1 MRENGKQGRRFSP
14 QSGKAPRENV
24 SRRELRKDP
33 EFAKELAS
41 RWGLEAP
48 PESFR
53 RGMQALYR
61 ELPDE
66 LPVKRDPVRQALKGL
81 AAAAAVFGAVCAG
94 LFALNAAQPQ
104 IAEALPGVGGVFQA
118 LNQPKEG
125 PSPTPQ
131 ATPIPDSGESQVTE
145 GQADGDALDVWGE
158 KIAPDFA
165 PVEVQGEGGTLWV
178 DRAWSDGVSLVLDL
192 RLELGD
198 YGVSL
203 YQQAPE
209 LELVPAYGEVTLNG
223 QIVASGEMLQDNA
236 AQDMVCDHQIEPF
249 TWDGDGALIGRWVL
263 DLAALGEDATASGE
277 CQVTLAMDE
286 LTAQNL
292 GEEERASLENSGLLQ
307 QVGSFASDSFPAPVV
322 RDYNTAFQGGAT
334 DNGASLQGVS
344 FAPTQL
350 AVALELPFLGKTSYY
365 LQPEYSLRAAGG
377 ADTMVAEIGYA
388 GVVAT
393 TESGRTLQLDLG
405 SLIATGGAGNYDPY
419 QVSCAF
425 TGLYP
430 GEDQVTLTLYDAS
443 QVKRCYD
450 DSGTFTGADP
460 GLFQVA
466 ASFTL
471 DLTAGTADLNWDYLE
486 EGYER
491 LDADTYPA
499 DSGNF
504 LGDFTNG
511 FYVGNCQLETDL
523 VANGSRT
530 GPCQLVTL
538 FTSNLDNRPVVLV
551 AYAGEESYTVWSQD
565 PTALNSYD
573 ELAGVYYHQE
583 ESGEYWEGVTD
594 QDAFGGA
601 YRVMEFRVYYPAEL
615 LDGQGRPF
623 REFDKFSL
631 LDGETGEVLIED
643 ISAALAQQ
651 RAQVTG
657 DGPVTGEPEASPQPA
672 GAVSAGE
679 VAV

>member
-14 QSGKAPRENV
+14 EKGKAPRENV

-118 LNQPKEG
+118 LNQPKEE
-125 PSPTPQ
+125 PSPNPQ
-131 ATPIPDSGESQVTE
+131 ATPIPDSGESQITE

-165 PVEVQGEGGTLWV
+165 PVEIQGDGGTLWV

-198 YGVSL
+198 DGVSL
-203 YQQAPE
+203 YQQAPG
-209 LELVPAYGEVTLNG
+209 LELIPALCQVTVNGEVPEGVSDWEKPLAWS
-223 QIVASGEMLQDNA
+223 QEGELA
-236 AQDMVCDHQIEPF
+236 
-249 TWDGDGALIGRWVL
+249 GRLLV
-263 DLAALGEDATASGE
+263 DLGSLGEDVTFAGERQVSLAIGEFSDESG
-277 CQVTLAMDE
+277 TLPAD
-286 LTAQNL
+286 
-292 GEEERASLENSGLLQ
+292 GEALSQL
-307 QVGSFASDSFPAPVV
+307 GSFYSQSMAVPWVE
-322 RDYNTAFQGGAT
+322 DYNLSFQTEVA
-334 DNGASLQGVS
+334 DNGASLLEVS
-344 FAPTQL
+344 FAPTG
-350 AVALELPFLGKTSYY
+350 LEATLEMPFLGKTSYY
-365 LQPEYSLRAAGG
+365 LQPGTSLRAARG
-377 ADTMVAEIGYA
+377 ADTGAAEIGYE

-393 TESGRTLQLDLG
+393 TESGRALQVAPY
-405 SLIATGGAGNYDPY
+405 SWMTTGGTDNYGPY
-419 QVSCAF
+419 NMKCGF

-430 GEDQVTLTLYDAS
+430 GEDKVIITLYDAS
-443 QVKRCYD
+443 REKPCYD
-450 DSGTFTGADP
+450 EEGNFTGADP

-511 FYVGNCQLETDL
+511 FYVGSCQLETDL
-523 VANGSRT
+523 VTNGGST

-538 FTSNLDNRPVVLV
+538 FTGDLGYRPVTLV
-551 AYAGEESYTVWSQD
+551 AYAGEESYTMWSQD

-583 ESGEYWEGVTD
+583 EAGEYWEGVTG
-594 QDAFGGA
+594 QEAFGGT
-601 YRVMEFRVYYPAEL
+601 YRVMEFRVYYPTEL

-672 GAVSAGE
+672 GAASAGE
-679 VAV
+679 VAG

>member
-1 MRENGKQGRRFSP
+1 MREKGKQGRRFSP
-14 QSGKAPRENV
+14 ENGKAPRENV

-118 LNQPKEG
+118 LNQPREE
-125 PSPTPQ
+125 PSPAPQ
-131 ATPIPDSGESQVTE
+131 ATPIPDSGESQITE

-209 LELVPAYGEVTLNG
+209 LELVPALCQVTVNGEVPEGVSDWEKPLAWS
-223 QIVASGEMLQDNA
+223 QEGELA
-236 AQDMVCDHQIEPF
+236 
-249 TWDGDGALIGRWVL
+249 GRLLV
-263 DLAALGEDATASGE
+263 DLGSLGEDVTFAGERQVSLAIGEFSDESG
-277 CQVTLAMDE
+277 TLPADGE
-286 LTAQNL
+286 ALSQL
-292 GEEERASLENSGLLQ
+292 GNFYSQSMAVPWVE
-307 QVGSFASDSFPAPVV
+307 
-322 RDYNTAFQGGAT
+322 DYNLSFQTEVA
-334 DNGASLQGVS
+334 DNGASLLEVS
-344 FAPTQL
+344 FAPTGL
-350 AVALELPFLGKTSYY
+350 EAVLEMPFLGKTSYY
-365 LQPEYSLRAAGG
+365 LQPGTSLRAARG
-377 ADTMVAEIGYA
+377 ADTGAAEIGYE

-393 TESGRTLQLDLG
+393 TESGRALQVAPY
-405 SLIATGGAGNYDPY
+405 SWMTTGGTDNYGPY
-419 QVSCAF
+419 NMKCGF
-425 TGLYP
+425 IGLYP
-430 GEDQVTLTLYDAS
+430 GEDKVIITLYDAS
-443 QVKRCYD
+443 REKPCYD
-450 DSGTFTGADP
+450 EEGNFTGADP
-460 GLFQVA
+460 GLFRVA

-471 DLTAGTADLNWDYLE
+471 DLTAGTAGLNWDYLD

-538 FTSNLDNRPVVLV
+538 FTGDLDYRPVTLV

-573 ELAGVYYHQE
+573 ELVGVYYHQE
-583 ESGEYWEGVTD
+583 EFGEYWESVTG
-594 QDAFGGA
+594 QEAFGGA
-601 YRVMEFRVYYPAEL
+601 YRVMEFRVYYPTEL
-615 LDGQGRPF
+615 LDGQGRPSW
-623 REFDKFSL
+623 EFDKFSL

-672 GAVSAGE
+672 GAASAGE
-679 VAV
+679 VAG

>member
-1 MRENGKQGRRFSP
+1 MREKGKQGRRFSP

-24 SRRELRKDP
+24 SWRELRKDP

-118 LNQPKEG
+118 LNQPREE
-125 PSPTPQ
+125 PSPGPQ
-131 ATPIPDSGESQVTE
+131 ATPTPDGGESQVTE
-145 GQADGDALDVWGE
+145 RQAAGDALDVWGE

-165 PVEVQGEGGTLWV
+165 PVEVKGEGGTLWV

-192 RLELGD
+192 RLDLGD

-209 LELVPAYGEVTLNG
+209 LELVPALCQVTVNGEVPEG
-223 QIVASGEMLQDNA
+223 AAGWGESLA
-236 AQDMVCDHQIEPF
+236 WSREGEL
-249 TWDGDGALIGRWVL
+249 TGRLLV
-263 DLAALGEDATASGE
+263 DLGSLGEDATASGE
-277 CQVTLAMDE
+277 RQVSLAIGEFSDESGTLPADGE
-286 LTAQNL
+286 ALSQL
-292 GEEERASLENSGLLQ
+292 GNFYSQSMAVPWVE
-307 QVGSFASDSFPAPVV
+307 
-322 RDYNTAFQGGAT
+322 DYNLSFQTEVA
-334 DNGASLQGVS
+334 DNGASLLEVS
-344 FAPTQL
+344 FAPTGL
-350 AVALELPFLGKTSYY
+350 EAVLEMPFLGKTSYY
-365 LQPEYSLRAAGG
+365 LQPGTSLRAARG
-377 ADTMVAEIGYA
+377 ADTGAAEIGYE

-393 TESGRTLQLDLG
+393 TESGRALQVAPY
-405 SLIATGGAGNYDPY
+405 SWMTTGGTDNYGPY
-419 QVSCAF
+419 NMKCGF

-430 GEDQVTLTLYDAS
+430 GEDKVIITLYDAS
-443 QVKRCYD
+443 REKPCYD
-450 DSGTFTGADP
+450 EEGNFTGADP

-466 ASFTL
+466 ASFIL
-471 DLTAGTADLNWDYLE
+471 DLAAGTADLNWDYLD

-511 FYVGNCQLETDL
+511 FYVGSCQLETDL
-523 VANGSRT
+523 VTNGGST

-538 FTSNLDNRPVVLV
+538 FTGDLGYRPVTLV
-551 AYAGEESYTVWSQD
+551 AYAGEGGYTMWSQD

-583 ESGEYWEGVTD
+583 ESGEYWESVTG
-594 QDAFGGA
+594 QEAFGGT
-601 YRVMEFRVYYPAEL
+601 YRVMEFRVYYPTEL

-651 RAQVTG
+651 RGQVTG

-679 VAV
+679 VAG

>member
-14 QSGKAPRENV
+14 EKGKAPRENV

-41 RWGLEAP
+41 RWGLDAP

-118 LNQPKEG
+118 LNQPKEE
-125 PSPTPQ
+125 PTPAPQ
-131 ATPIPDSGESQVTE
+131 ATPTPDGGESQVTE
-145 GQADGDALDVWGE
+145 GQAAGDALDVWGE

-165 PVEVQGEGGTLWV
+165 PVEIQGDGGTLWV

-192 RLELGD
+192 RLDLGD
-198 YGVSL
+198 DGVSL
-203 YQQAPE
+203 YRQAPN
-209 LELVPAYGEVTLNG
+209 LELVPALCQVTVNGEVPEG
-223 QIVASGEMLQDNA
+223 AAGWGE
-236 AQDMVCDHQIEPF
+236 
-249 TWDGDGALIGRWVL
+249 ALAWSQEGELTGRLLV
-263 DLAALGEDATASGE
+263 DLGSLGEDVTFAGERQVSLAIGEFSDESG
-277 CQVTLAMDE
+277 TLPADGE
-286 LTAQNL
+286 ALSQL
-292 GEEERASLENSGLLQ
+292 GNFYSQSMAVPWVE
-307 QVGSFASDSFPAPVV
+307 
-322 RDYNTAFQGGAT
+322 DYNLSFQTEVA
-334 DNGASLQGVS
+334 DNGASLLEVS
-344 FAPTQL
+344 FAPTGL
-350 AVALELPFLGKTSYY
+350 EAVLEMPFLGKTSYY
-365 LQPEYSLRAAGG
+365 LQPGTSLRAARG
-377 ADTMVAEIGYA
+377 ADTGAAEIGYE

-393 TESGRTLQLDLG
+393 TESGRALQLDLDF
-405 SLIATGGAGNYDPY
+405 LVATGGAGNYGPY
-419 QVSCAF
+419 QESCAF

-430 GEDQVTLTLYDAS
+430 GEDKVIITVYDAS

-450 DSGTFTGADP
+450 DSGNFTGADP

-471 DLTAGTADLNWDYLE
+471 DLATQTADPNWDYLE

-523 VANGSRT
+523 VTNGSRT

-538 FTSNLDNRPVVLV
+538 FTGDLDYRPVTLV

-583 ESGEYWEGVTD
+583 ESGEYWESVTD

-601 YRVMEFRVYYPAEL
+601 YRVMEFRVYYPTEL

-679 VAV
+679 VAG

>member
-118 LNQPKEG
+118 LNQPKEE
-125 PSPTPQ
+125 PSPAPQ
-131 ATPIPDSGESQVTE
+131 ATPTPDGGESQVTE
-145 GQADGDALDVWGE
+145 GQAAGDALDVWGE

-198 YGVSL
+198 YGDSL
-203 YQQAPE
+203 YQQAPG
-209 LELVPAYGEVTLNG
+209 LELVPAYGEVSLNG

-249 TWDGDGALIGRWVL
+249 TWDGDGALTGRWVL

-292 GEEERASLENSGLLQ
+292 REDELVDLEASGLLQ
-307 QVGSFASDSFPAPVV
+307 QVGGFVSDSFPVPVV
-322 RDYNTAFQGGAT
+322 RDYNTIFQGVAT

-344 FAPTQL
+344 FAPTKL

-377 ADTMVAEIGYA
+377 ADTMAAEIGYA

-460 GLFQVA
+460 GLFRVA

-471 DLTAGTADLNWDYLE
+471 DLAAGTAGLNWDYLE

-538 FTSNLDNRPVVLV
+538 FTGDLDYRPVTLV

-583 ESGEYWEGVTD
+583 ESGEYWESVTG
-594 QDAFGGA
+594 QEAFGGT
-601 YRVMEFRVYYPAEL
+601 YRVMEFRVYYPTEL

-672 GAVSAGE
+672 GAASAGE
-679 VAV
+679 AAS

>member
-81 AAAAAVFGAVCAG
+81 AAAAAVFGVVCAG

-118 LNQPKEG
+118 LNQPKEE
-125 PSPTPQ
+125 PSPAPQ
-131 ATPIPDSGESQVTE
+131 ATPTPDGGESQVTE
-145 GQADGDALDVWGE
+145 GQAAGDALDVWGE

-178 DRAWSDGVSLVLDL
+178 DRAWSDGASLVLDL

-198 YGVSL
+198 YGDSL
-203 YQQAPE
+203 YQQAPG
-209 LELVPAYGEVTLNG
+209 LELVPAYGEVSLNG

-249 TWDGDGALIGRWVL
+249 TWDGDGALTGRWVL

-292 GEEERASLENSGLLQ
+292 REDELVDLEASGLLQ
-307 QVGSFASDSFPAPVV
+307 QVGGFVSDSFPVPVV
-322 RDYNTAFQGGAT
+322 RDYTTAFQGGAT

-344 FAPTQL
+344 FAPTKL

-377 ADTMVAEIGYA
+377 ADTMAAEIGYA

-393 TESGRTLQLDLG
+393 TESGRTLQLDLDF
-405 SLIATGGAGNYDPY
+405 LVATGGAGNYGPY

-430 GEDQVTLTLYDAS
+430 GEDKVIITVYDAS

-450 DSGTFTGADP
+450 DSGNFTGADP
-460 GLFQVA
+460 GLFRVA

-471 DLTAGTADLNWDYLE
+471 DLTAGTADLNWDYLD

-523 VANGSRT
+523 VTDGSRT

-538 FTSNLDNRPVVLV
+538 FASDLDYRPVTLV

-583 ESGEYWEGVTD
+583 ESGEYWESVTG
-594 QDAFGGA
+594 QEAFGGT

-623 REFDKFSL
+623 REFDKFGL

-651 RAQVTG
+651 RGQVTG

-679 VAV
+679 AAS

>member
-1 MRENGKQGRRFSP
+1 MKKHMKKREPAEKIT
-14 QSGKAPRENV
+14 
-24 SRRELRKDP
+24 RKDLRRDGD
-33 EFAKELAS
+33 FARQLAEE
-41 RWGLEAP
+41 WGMEQTTP
-48 PESFR
+48 SYR
-53 RGMQALYR
+53 KALRQVYA

-66 LPVKRDPVRQALKGL
+66 LPVKRYPLRQAMKGL
-81 AAAAAVFGAVCAG
+81 AALAAVFVMVCVG

-118 LNQPKEG
+118 LNQPEEG
-125 PSPTPQ
+125 EEPPAPQ
-131 ATPIPDSGESQVTE
+131 ATPTPDSGESQVT
-145 GQADGDALDVWGE
+145 GDALAAWGQE
-158 KIAPDFA
+158 IAGGFT
-165 PVEVQGEGGTLWV
+165 PVEIPGSRGSLWV
-178 DRAWSDGVSLVLDL
+178 DCAWSDGASLVLDL

-198 YGVSL
+198 YGDSL
-203 YQQAPE
+203 HQQAPG
-209 LELVPAYGEVTLNG
+209 LELVPAYGEVSLNG

-236 AQDMVCDHQIEPF
+236 AQDMVCGHQIEPF
-249 TWDGDGALIGRWVL
+249 TWDGDGALTGRWVL
-263 DLAALGEDATASGE
+263 DLVALGEDATASGE

-292 GEEERASLENSGLLQ
+292 REDELVDLEASGLLQ
-307 QVGSFASDSFPAPVV
+307 QVGGFVSDSFPVPVV
-322 RDYNTAFQGGAT
+322 RDYNTIFQGVAT

-344 FAPTQL
+344 FAPTKL

-377 ADTMVAEIGYA
+377 ADTMAAEIGYA

-393 TESGRTLQLDLG
+393 TESGRALQVAPY
-405 SLIATGGAGNYDPY
+405 SWMTTGGTDNYGPY
-419 QVSCAF
+419 NMKCGF

-430 GEDQVTLTLYDAS
+430 GEDKVIITLYDAS
-443 QVKRCYD
+443 REKPCYD
-450 DSGTFTGADP
+450 EEGNFTGADP

-471 DLTAGTADLNWDYLE
+471 DLAAGTAGLNWDYLE

-504 LGDFTNG
+504 LGNFTNG

-530 GPCQLVTL
+530 GPCQLLTL
-538 FTSNLDNRPVVLV
+538 FTGDLDYRPVTLV

-583 ESGEYWEGVTD
+583 ESGEYWESVTD
-594 QDAFGGA
+594 PEAFGGS
-601 YRVMEFRVYYPAEL
+601 YRVMEFRVYYPTEL

-672 GAVSAGE
+672 GAASAGE
-679 VAV
+679 AAV

>member
-1 MRENGKQGRRFSP
+1 MREKGKQGRRFSP
-14 QSGKAPRENV
+14 ENGKAPRENV

-118 LNQPKEG
+118 LNQPREE
-125 PSPTPQ
+125 PSPAPQ
-131 ATPIPDSGESQVTE
+131 ATPIPDSGESQITE

-209 LELVPAYGEVTLNG
+209 LELVPALCQVTVNGEVPEGVSDWEKPLAWS
-223 QIVASGEMLQDNA
+223 QEGELA
-236 AQDMVCDHQIEPF
+236 
-249 TWDGDGALIGRWVL
+249 GRLLV
-263 DLAALGEDATASGE
+263 DLGSLGEDVTFAGERQVSLAIGEFSDESG
-277 CQVTLAMDE
+277 TLPADGE
-286 LTAQNL
+286 ALSQL
-292 GEEERASLENSGLLQ
+292 GNFYSQSMAVPWVE
-307 QVGSFASDSFPAPVV
+307 
-322 RDYNTAFQGGAT
+322 DYNLSFQTEVA
-334 DNGASLQGVS
+334 DNGASLLEVS
-344 FAPTQL
+344 FAPTGL
-350 AVALELPFLGKTSYY
+350 EAVLEMPFLGKTSYY
-365 LQPEYSLRAAGG
+365 LQPGTSLRAARG
-377 ADTMVAEIGYA
+377 ADTGAAEIGYE

-393 TESGRTLQLDLG
+393 TESGRALQVAPY
-405 SLIATGGAGNYDPY
+405 SWMTTGGTDNYGPY
-419 QVSCAF
+419 NMKCGF
-425 TGLYP
+425 IGLYP
-430 GEDQVTLTLYDAS
+430 GEDKVIITLYDAS
-443 QVKRCYD
+443 REKPCYD
-450 DSGTFTGADP
+450 EEGNFTGADP
-460 GLFQVA
+460 GLFRVA

-471 DLTAGTADLNWDYLE
+471 DLTAGTAGLNWDYLE

-511 FYVGNCQLETDL
+511 FYVGSCQLETDL
-523 VANGSRT
+523 VTDGSHT

-538 FTSNLDNRPVVLV
+538 FTGDLGYRPVTLV
-551 AYAGEESYTVWSQD
+551 AYAGEESYTMWSQD

-583 ESGEYWEGVTD
+583 EFGEYWESVTD
-594 QDAFGGA
+594 QDAFGGT
-601 YRVMEFRVYYPAEL
+601 YRVMEFRVYYPSQL
-615 LDGQGRPF
+615 LDGQGQPI

-672 GAVSAGE
+672 GATSAGE
-679 VAV
+679 VAG

>member
-14 QSGKAPRENV
+14 EKGKAPRENV

-118 LNQPKEG
+118 LNQPREE
-125 PSPTPQ
+125 PSPAPQ
-131 ATPIPDSGESQVTE
+131 ATPTPDGGESQITE

-158 KIAPDFA
+158 KIAPDFG
-165 PVEVQGEGGTLWV
+165 PVEIPGSRGSLWV
-178 DRAWSDGVSLVLDL
+178 DCAWSDGASLVLDL

-198 YGVSL
+198 YGDSL
-203 YQQAPE
+203 YQQAPG
-209 LELVPAYGEVTLNG
+209 LELIPALCQVTVNGEVPEGVSDWEKPLAWS
-223 QIVASGEMLQDNA
+223 QEGELA
-236 AQDMVCDHQIEPF
+236 
-249 TWDGDGALIGRWVL
+249 GRLLV
-263 DLAALGEDATASGE
+263 DLGSLGEDVTFAGERQVSLAIGEFSDESG
-277 CQVTLAMDE
+277 TLPAD
-286 LTAQNL
+286 
-292 GEEERASLENSGLLQ
+292 GEALSQL
-307 QVGSFASDSFPAPVV
+307 GSFYSQSMAVPWVE
-322 RDYNTAFQGGAT
+322 DYNLSFQTEVA
-334 DNGASLQGVS
+334 DNGASLLEVS

-377 ADTMVAEIGYA
+377 ADTGAAEIGYE

-393 TESGRTLQLDLG
+393 TESGRALQVAPY
-405 SLIATGGAGNYDPY
+405 SWMTTGGTDNYGPY
-419 QVSCAF
+419 NMKCGF

-430 GEDQVTLTLYDAS
+430 GEDKVIITLYDAS
-443 QVKRCYD
+443 REKPCYD
-450 DSGTFTGADP
+450 EEGNFTGADP
-460 GLFQVA
+460 GLFRVA

-491 LDADTYPA
+491 LDVDTYPA

-504 LGDFTNG
+504 LGNFTNG

-523 VANGSRT
+523 VTDGSHT

-538 FTSNLDNRPVVLV
+538 FTGDLDNRPVVLV

-583 ESGEYWEGVTD
+583 ESGEYWESVTG
-594 QDAFGGA
+594 QEAFGGT
-601 YRVMEFRVYYPAEL
+601 YRVMEFRVYYPTEL

-672 GAVSAGE
+672 GAASAGE
-679 VAV
+679 VAG

>member
-14 QSGKAPRENV
+14 EKGKAPRENV

-94 LFALNAAQPQ
+94 LFALNDAQPQ

-118 LNQPKEG
+118 LNQPREE
-125 PSPTPQ
+125 PSPAPQ
-131 ATPIPDSGESQVTE
+131 ATPTPDGGESQITE

-158 KIAPDFA
+158 KIAPDFG
-165 PVEVQGEGGTLWV
+165 PVEIPGSRGSLWV
-178 DRAWSDGVSLVLDL
+178 DCAWSDGASLVLDL

-198 YGVSL
+198 YGDSL
-203 YQQAPE
+203 YQQAPG
-209 LELVPAYGEVTLNG
+209 LELIPALCQVTVNGEVPEGVSDWEKPLAWS
-223 QIVASGEMLQDNA
+223 QEGELA
-236 AQDMVCDHQIEPF
+236 
-249 TWDGDGALIGRWVL
+249 GRLLV
-263 DLAALGEDATASGE
+263 DLGSLGEDVTFAGERQVSLAIGEFSDESG
-277 CQVTLAMDE
+277 TLPAD
-286 LTAQNL
+286 
-292 GEEERASLENSGLLQ
+292 GEALSQL
-307 QVGSFASDSFPAPVV
+307 GSFYSQSMAVPWVE
-322 RDYNTAFQGGAT
+322 DYNLSFQTEVA
-334 DNGASLQGVS
+334 DNGASLLEVS

-377 ADTMVAEIGYA
+377 ADTGAAEIGYE

-393 TESGRTLQLDLG
+393 TESGRALQVAPY
-405 SLIATGGAGNYDPY
+405 SWMTTGGTDNYGPY
-419 QVSCAF
+419 NMKCGF

-430 GEDQVTLTLYDAS
+430 GEDKVIITLYDAS
-443 QVKRCYD
+443 REKPCYD
-450 DSGTFTGADP
+450 EEGNFTGADP
-460 GLFQVA
+460 GLFRVA

-491 LDADTYPA
+491 LDVDTYPA

-504 LGDFTNG
+504 LGNFTNG

-523 VANGSRT
+523 VTDGSHT

-538 FTSNLDNRPVVLV
+538 FTGDLDNRPVVLV

-583 ESGEYWEGVTD
+583 ESGEYWESVTG
-594 QDAFGGA
+594 QEAFGGT
-601 YRVMEFRVYYPAEL
+601 YRVMEFRVYYPTEL

-672 GAVSAGE
+672 GAVSSGE
-679 VAV
+679 VAG

>member
-24 SRRELRKDP
+24 SRRDLKKDP

-41 RWGLEAP
+41 RWGLGAP

-81 AAAAAVFGAVCAG
+81 AAAAAVFGVVCAG

-118 LNQPKEG
+118 LNQPREE
-125 PSPTPQ
+125 PSPAPQ
-131 ATPIPDSGESQVTE
+131 ATPTPDGGESQVTE

-178 DRAWSDGVSLVLDL
+178 DCAWSDGASLVLDL

-198 YGVSL
+198 YGDSL
-203 YQQAPE
+203 YQQAPG
-209 LELVPAYGEVTLNG
+209 LELVPAYGEVSLNG

-249 TWDGDGALIGRWVL
+249 TWDGDGALTGRWVL

-292 GEEERASLENSGLLQ
+292 REDELVDLEASGLLQ
-307 QVGSFASDSFPAPVV
+307 QVGGFVSDSFPVPVV
-322 RDYNTAFQGGAT
+322 QDYTTAFQGGAT

-377 ADTMVAEIGYA
+377 ADTMAAEIGYA
-388 GVVAT
+388 GVVAA
-393 TESGRTLQLDLG
+393 TESGRTLQVAPY
-405 SLIATGGAGNYDPY
+405 SWMTTGGTDNYDPL
-419 QVSCAF
+419 Q
-425 TGLYP
+425 
-430 GEDQVTLTLYDAS
+430 
-443 QVKRCYD
+443 
-450 DSGTFTGADP
+450 
-460 GLFQVA
+460 
-466 ASFTL
+466 
-471 DLTAGTADLNWDYLE
+471 
-486 EGYER
+486 YEVR
-491 LDADTYPA
+491 LHRAVPR
-499 DSGNF
+499 G
-504 LGDFTNG
+504 
-511 FYVGNCQLETDL
+511 
-523 VANGSRT
+523 
-530 GPCQLVTL
+530 
-538 FTSNLDNRPVVLV
+538 
-551 AYAGEESYTVWSQD
+551 
-565 PTALNSYD
+565 
-573 ELAGVYYHQE
+573 
-583 ESGEYWEGVTD
+583 
-594 QDAFGGA
+594 
-601 YRVMEFRVYYPAEL
+601 
-615 LDGQGRPF
+615 GQG
-623 REFDKFSL
+623 DYH
-631 LDGETGEVLIED
+631 
-643 ISAALAQQ
+643 
-651 RAQVTG
+651 
-657 DGPVTGEPEASPQPA
+657 PVRRKP
-672 GAVSAGE
+672 
-679 VAV
+679 

>member
-1 MRENGKQGRRFSP
+1 MREKGKQGRRFSP

-24 SRRELRKDP
+24 SRRELKKDP

-81 AAAAAVFGAVCAG
+81 AAAAAVFGVVCAG

-118 LNQPKEG
+118 LNQPKEE

-131 ATPIPDSGESQVTE
+131 ATPTPDGGESQIAE

-292 GEEERASLENSGLLQ
+292 REDELVDLEASGLLQ
-307 QVGSFASDSFPAPVV
+307 QVGGFVSDSFPVPVV
-322 RDYNTAFQGGAT
+322 RDYNTIFQGVAT

-377 ADTMVAEIGYA
+377 ADTMAAEIGYA

-425 TGLYP
+425 IGLYP

-460 GLFQVA
+460 GLFRVA

-471 DLTAGTADLNWDYLE
+471 DLTAGTAGPNWDYLE

-499 DSGNF
+499 GSGNF

-523 VANGSRT
+523 VTNGSRT

-573 ELAGVYYHQE
+573 ELASGYYHQE

-594 QDAFGGA
+594 PEAFGGT
-601 YRVMEFRVYYPAEL
+601 YRVMEFRVYYPTEL

-672 GAVSAGE
+672 GAASAGE
-679 VAV
+679 VAG

>member
-1 MRENGKQGRRFSP
+1 MREKGKQGRRFSP
-14 QSGKAPRENV
+14 ENGKAPRENV
-24 SRRELRKDP
+24 SRRDLRKDP

-81 AAAAAVFGAVCAG
+81 AATAAVFGAVCAG

-118 LNQPKEG
+118 LNQPKEE

-131 ATPIPDSGESQVTE
+131 ATPTPDGGESQVTE

-203 YQQAPE
+203 YQQAPG
-209 LELVPAYGEVTLNG
+209 LELIPALCQVTVNGEVPEGVSDWEKPLAWS
-223 QIVASGEMLQDNA
+223 QEGELA
-236 AQDMVCDHQIEPF
+236 
-249 TWDGDGALIGRWVL
+249 GRLLV
-263 DLAALGEDATASGE
+263 DLGSLGEDVTFAGERQVSLAIGEFSDESG
-277 CQVTLAMDE
+277 TLPAD
-286 LTAQNL
+286 
-292 GEEERASLENSGLLQ
+292 GEALSQL
-307 QVGSFASDSFPAPVV
+307 GSFYSQSMAVPWVE
-322 RDYNTAFQGGAT
+322 DYNLSFQTEVA
-334 DNGASLQGVS
+334 DNGASLLEVS
-344 FAPTQL
+344 FAPTG
-350 AVALELPFLGKTSYY
+350 LEATLEMPFLGKTSYY
-365 LQPEYSLRAAGG
+365 LQPGTSLRAARG
-377 ADTMVAEIGYA
+377 ADTGAAEIGYE

-393 TESGRTLQLDLG
+393 TESGRALQVAPY
-405 SLIATGGAGNYDPY
+405 SWMTTGGTDNYGPY
-419 QVSCAF
+419 NMKCGF

-430 GEDQVTLTLYDAS
+430 GEDKVIITVYDAS

-450 DSGTFTGADP
+450 DSGNFTGADP

-466 ASFTL
+466 ASFIL
-471 DLTAGTADLNWDYLE
+471 DLTAGTADLNWDYLD

-511 FYVGNCQLETDL
+511 FYVGSCQLETDL
-523 VANGSRT
+523 VTDGSHT

-538 FTSNLDNRPVVLV
+538 FTGDLDYRPVTLV
-551 AYAGEESYTVWSQD
+551 AYAGEESYTLWSQD

-583 ESGEYWEGVTD
+583 ESGEYWESVTG
-594 QDAFGGA
+594 QEAFGGT

-672 GAVSAGE
+672 GAASAGE
-679 VAV
+679 AAV

>member
-14 QSGKAPRENV
+14 EKGKAPRENV
-24 SRRELRKDP
+24 SRRELKKDP

-41 RWGLEAP
+41 RWGLGAP

-118 LNQPKEG
+118 LNQPREE
-125 PSPTPQ
+125 PSPGPQ
-131 ATPIPDSGESQVTE
+131 ATPTPDGGESQVTE

-158 KIAPDFA
+158 RIAPDFA

-192 RLELGD
+192 RLDLGD
-198 YGVSL
+198 YGDSL
-203 YQQAPE
+203 HQQAPG
-209 LELVPAYGEVTLNG
+209 LELIPALCQVTVNGEVPEG
-223 QIVASGEMLQDNA
+223 AAGWGESL
-236 AQDMVCDHQIEPF
+236 
-249 TWDGDGALIGRWVL
+249 TWSQEGELTGRLLV
-263 DLAALGEDATASGE
+263 DLGSLGEDVTAAGE
-277 CQVTLAMDE
+277 RQVSLAMGEFSDE
-286 LTAQNL
+286 SGTLPADGEALSQL
-292 GEEERASLENSGLLQ
+292 GNFYSQSMAVPWVE
-307 QVGSFASDSFPAPVV
+307 
-322 RDYNTAFQGGAT
+322 DYNLSFQTEVA
-334 DNGASLQGVS
+334 DNGASLLEVS
-344 FAPTQL
+344 FAPTG
-350 AVALELPFLGKTSYY
+350 LETVLEMPFLGKTSYY
-365 LQPEYSLRAAGG
+365 LQPEGSLRAAGG
-377 ADTMVAEIGYA
+377 ADTMAAEIGYA
-388 GVVAT
+388 GVVAA
-393 TESGRTLQLDLG
+393 TESGRVLPLDLD
-405 SLIATGGAGNYDPY
+405 SLVATGGSENYGPY

-460 GLFQVA
+460 GLFRVA

-471 DLTAGTADLNWDYLE
+471 DLAAGIADLNWDYLD

-523 VANGSRT
+523 VTNGSRT

-538 FTSNLDNRPVVLV
+538 FTGDLDYRPVTLV

-583 ESGEYWEGVTD
+583 ESGEYWESVTD

-601 YRVMEFRVYYPAEL
+601 YRVMEFRVYYPSQL
-615 LDGQGRPF
+615 LDGQGQPI
-623 REFDKFSL
+623 REFTKFQL

-643 ISAALAQQ
+643 ISATLAQQ
-651 RAQVTG
+651 RGQVTG

-679 VAV
+679 AAS